1 MTDVTAVT
9 LMAAMRGLQER
20 QRATADNI
28 ANIQTPG
35 YQARKVDFESA
46 LQGAISD
53 AQQSSFSTGAPVI
66 PDLNNVIQG
75 GVTGDPS
82 REDGNNVL
90 LDREQTLGME
100 TKLQYSLVQRA
111 LESRYTGLR
120 DVLRSV

>member
-35 YQARKVDFESA
+35 YQARTVDFESA
-46 LQGAISD
+46 LQGAIGD
-53 AQQSSFSTGAPVI
+53 ARQSAFNTGTPMM

-90 LDREQTLGME
+90 LDREQALGME

-120 DVLRSV
+120 DILRSV